1 MQNVIKAAIVA
12 FAFALASP
20 VAAQDYEAGMAA
32 YNLGDYAAALRE
44 WRPLA
49 EQGHAKAQNNLG
61 HMYRF
66 GQGVPQDDT
75 EAVKWWRKAAEQGFA
90 QAQFQLGYMY
100 DKGLGVAQDNVQAH
114 MWFSIAAREGDADA
128 AGAETDADRPL
139 TLLRVKSATKSRDK
153 VAGRMTPEQIAEA
166 QKLAREWK
174 PK

>member
-1 MQNVIKAAIVA
+1 MRNAFNAATIVL
-12 FAFALASP
+12 AFALASP
-20 VAAQDYEAGMAA
+20 VAAQDFWAGFKAH
-32 YNLGDYAAALRE
+32 NLGDYAAALRE

-49 EQGHAKAQNNLG
+49 EQGHAMAQNNLG
-61 HMYRF
+61 YMYRL

-100 DKGLGVAQDNVQAH
+100 EDGQGVPQDLVQSH
-114 MWFSIAAREGDADA
+114 MWYSLVASQGSRNA
-128 AGAETDADRPL
+128 TD
-139 TLLRVKSATKSRDK
+139 ATKSRDYL
-153 VAGRMTPEQIAEA
+153 ADMMTPEQLAEA

>member
-1 MQNVIKAAIVA
+1 MRNAFNAATIVL
-12 FAFALASP
+12 AFALASP
-20 VAAQDYEAGMAA
+20 VAAQDFWAGFKAH
-32 YNLGDYAAALRE
+32 NLGDYAAALRE

-49 EQGHAKAQNNLG
+49 EQGHAMAQNNLG
-61 HMYRF
+61 YMYRL

-100 DKGLGVAQDNVQAH
+100 EDGQGVPQDLVQSHMWYSLGVPQDLVQSH
-114 MWFSIAAREGDADA
+114 MWYSLVASQGSRNA
-128 AGAETDADRPL
+128 TD
-139 TLLRVKSATKSRDK
+139 ATKSRDYL
-153 VAGRMTPEQIAEA
+153 ADMMTPEQLAEA